1 MARYLATSSQQDL
14 PAPQL
19 PDDIAAILPALQLPD
34 AMQDERA
41 DGGIEA
47 ELPALQ
53 LPDSM
58 QNDRVDWGIVAG
70 LPADGEIG
78 DDEQEVAEILLA
90 AGIINN
96 PEAIAAVTNET
107 ATPM

>member
-1 MARYLATSSQQDL
+1 MARYLATSSRQDL
-14 PAPQL
+14 PAPLL

-34 AMQDERA
+34 TMQDERA

-58 QNDRVDWGIVAG
+58 QNDRVDWGIIAG
-70 LPADGEIG
+70 LPADGEIR

-96 PEAIAAVTNET
+96 QKQ
-107 ATPM
+107 